1 MKLFAENLKRM
12 RKERNMTQDQLARIS
27 AIPKGTICNYEQNRG
42 GCDPSLHN
50 LMVLA
55 DIFNV
60 TLYNLY
66 YGGKKEMTTNSIY
79 MYELLS
85 ELFQLNHG
93 AIGEI
98 NDS

>member
-50 LMVLA
+50 RC
-55 DIFNV
+55 I
-60 TLYNLY
+60 
-66 YGGKKEMTTNSIY
+66 
-79 MYELLS
+79 LL
-85 ELFQLNHG
+85 F
-93 AIGEI
+93 
-98 NDS
+98 

>member
-50 LMVLA
+50 WRIYLMLPFT
-55 DIFNV
+55 I
-60 TLYNLY
+60 YIMEE
-66 YGGKKEMTTNSIY
+66 KKK
-79 MYELLS
+79 
-85 ELFQLNHG
+85 
-93 AIGEI
+93 
-98 NDS
+98 

>member
-66 YGGKKEMTTNSIY
+66 YGGKKEMTTNYIY
-79 MYELLS
+79 MY
-85 ELFQLNHG
+85 
-93 AIGEI
+93 
-98 NDS
+98 